1 MLMKIMTGAAFVV
14 AVLAGAMPAEA
25 QSFQN
30 VVETFYGDEFR
41 THPIAATDIGVHDYD
56 AEVDDM
62 SRDGQA
68 KNIARLHRALDA
80 FIAIDP
86 ANLSAGERDDREMLI
101 NSMKGKLL
109 DIETVR
115 YWQKDPDVYVSSA
128 TSAVFNLVHRDFAP

>member
-1 MLMKIMTGAAFVV
+1 L
-14 AVLAGAMPAEA
+14 
-25 QSFQN
+25 
-30 VVETFYGDEFR
+30 
-41 THPIAATDIGVHDYD
+41 
-56 AEVDDM
+56 

-86 ANLSAGERDDREMLI
+86 PNLSAGERDDREVLI

-115 YWQKDPDVYVSSA
+115 YWQKDP
-128 TSAVFNLVHRDFAP
+128 TFT